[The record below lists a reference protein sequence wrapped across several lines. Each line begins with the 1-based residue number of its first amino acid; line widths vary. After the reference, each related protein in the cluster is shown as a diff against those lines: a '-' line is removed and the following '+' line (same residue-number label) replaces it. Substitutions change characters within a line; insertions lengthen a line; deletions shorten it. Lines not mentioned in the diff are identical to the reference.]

1 MKLLNAFSLSMV
13 EYPATV
19 RVSDLGS
26 VVDVLR
32 DKSPEGFDLIS
43 CVGHAETAALFSR
56 LLNEEVAVNR
66 VSVKLARGETA
77 LVGQYAGPRLAEGAT
92 SLPEGATIRWLLVM
106 VE

>member
-13 EYPATV
+13 EYPAVV
-19 RVSDLGS
+19 RVSDLGGIGE
-26 VVDVLR
+26 VL
-32 DKSPEGFDLIS
+32 KSKPAEGYFES
-43 CVGHAETAALFSR
+43 FVGHAETAALFSR

>member
-32 DKSPEGFDLIS
+32 DKSPEGFDS
-43 CVGHAETAALFSR
+43 YVGHAETAALFSR